1 MAVKRCPPGVFC
13 IENLSFAAVIA
24 VAAVAVIAYLLR
36 AQAPTQAYGQSYG
49 QAYGQAQAPTQAQAQ
64 AYDQGHP
71 SMFQSRAN
79 YGVSNAREDVLLN
92 PYAPPM
98 RDDRASLDIRGPAV
112 MPINVSTQGTGNA
125 AYRQVGILTRISG
138 PETILPLMGR
148 PLFRN
153 RDKWQFY
160 TISEK
165 SNFIKLPISVKGR
178 SCTNEYGCDNVYN
191 GDTVYV
197 EGYNDAFKVT
207 AYDNAVMQYLPF

>member
-1 MAVKRCPPGVFC
+1 MSGKRCPPGVFC
-13 IENLSFAAVIA
+13 IENVSLTLITL
-24 VAAVAVIAYLLR
+24 AAVALLVYFLR
-36 AQAPTQAYGQSYG
+36 PQQTQQMQPAQ
-49 QAYGQAQAPTQAQAQ
+49 QAQQMQPAQQAQQ
-64 AYDQGHP
+64 MQHP
-71 SMFQSRAN
+71 SMFQTRAN
-79 YGVSNAREDVLLN
+79 YGVSNAPEDVLLN
-92 PYAPPM
+92 PYVPPM

-112 MPINVSTQGTGNA
+112 PINVSTQGTTNA
-125 AYRQVGILTRISG
+125 TYRQVGILTRS
-138 PETILPLMGR
+138 ETILPLMGR

-165 SNFIKLPISVKGR
+165 SNFIKLPVSVKGR

-207 AYDNAVMQYLPF
+207 AYENSVLQYLPV

>member
-1 MAVKRCPPGVFC
+1 MPAKRCPPGVFC
-13 IENLSFAAVIA
+13 IENVSLVVLAVVAIAA
-24 VAAVAVIAYLLR
+24 IAYFFKSSHT
-36 AQAPTQAYGQSYG
+36 ATQSRTTSASASEIATIQL
-49 QAYGQAQAPTQAQAQ
+49 QMPAA
-64 AYDQGHP
+64 DQHP

-79 YGVSNAREDVLLN
+79 YGVSNAPADVLLN
-92 PYAPPM
+92 PYVPPL
-98 RDDRASLDIRGPAV
+98 RDDRATMDVRGPV
-112 MPINVSTQGTGNA
+112 MPINVNTQGMGNS
-125 AYRQVGILTRISG
+125 AYRQVGILTRLNG

-207 AYDNAVMQYLPF
+207 AYENAVMQYLPF